1 MWRNSRL
8 HDDAISFRATASARS
23 LRKAELAAENA
34 KRRKRVVKPLPLV
47 VVVVRRLSRVHRLLT
62 QKGCAVPR
70 RRPFSRA
77 LSPIERV
84 SEVLLRD
91 RDKRVARE
99 NRTRR
104 LSDGKVRQQHS
115 KRSLRFALPSRPR
128 ARVSPTR
135 RVDELANCQ
144 RGFGGNAAREA
155 YKRSKQRARQERGRR
170 AQRRGLRTQLCE
182 IGRRHE
188 VTGHNRSDKRVPIK
202 CYPRGIPYG
211 IGPFSNP
218 QSPIAISRP
227 KPYVPSRSHVNAGCR
242 CRCHRHFP
250 PLFRRTRRW
259 TTTVT
264 VMVV

>member
-47 VVVVRRLSRVHRLLT
+47 VVVVRRPSRVHRLLT
-62 QKGCAVPR
+62 QKGCAMPR

-77 LSPIERV
+77 LTPIERV

-135 RVDELANCQ
+135 RVHELANCQ

-155 YKRSKQRARQERGRR
+155 YERSKQRARQERGRR
-170 AQRRGLRTQLCE
+170 AQRRGLRTELCE

-188 VTGHNRSDKRVPIK
+188 VTGHNRSDKRVQIGSYLGVLWESPK
-202 CYPRGIPYG
+202 GLLNRPFQTPNRHTSPRSDIHDLNA
-211 IGPFSNP
+211 IDTNA
-218 QSPIAISRP
+218 IA
-227 KPYVPSRSHVNAGCR
+227 H
-242 CRCHRHFP
+242 
-250 PLFRRTRRW
+250 T
-259 TTTVT
+259 
-264 VMVV
+264 